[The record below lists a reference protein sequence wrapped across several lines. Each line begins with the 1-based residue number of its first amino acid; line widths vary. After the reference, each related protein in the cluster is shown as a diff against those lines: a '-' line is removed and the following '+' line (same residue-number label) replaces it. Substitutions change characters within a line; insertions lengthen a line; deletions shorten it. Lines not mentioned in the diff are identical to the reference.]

1 MLHDAMP
8 RLVVDNSNGSD
19 PAFAA
24 DLARD
29 LEAHG
34 FEVELRGPRPGAMFD
49 TAVHV
54 VDAGVAVRVMDDADG
69 PQLAQVVAVTRDSEG
84 RRTGRKRYRSVP
96 IYRGETRRVLRWVDV
111 FD

>member
-1 MLHDAMP
+1 MLGVGMA

-29 LEAHG
+29 LEGHG
-34 FEVELRGPRPGAMFD
+34 FEVELRRPRPGAMFD

-54 VDAGVAVRVMDDADG
+54 VDEGVAVRVMDEADSAE
-69 PQLAQVVAVTRDSEG
+69 LAQVAAVTRSSES

>member
-1 MLHDAMP
+1 MA
-8 RLVVDNSNGSD
+8 RLIVDNSNGSD

-24 DLARD
+24 ELARD
-29 LEAHG
+29 LEGHG
-34 FEVELRGPRPGAMFD
+34 FEVELRQPNPDARFD
-49 TAVHV
+49 TLVHI
-54 VDAGVAVRVMDDADG
+54 VDEGVSVRVMDDADSAD
-69 PQLAQVVAVTRDSEG
+69 LAQVVQVTRDSES